1 MTEFNTSQKR
11 TAHLLFVDLQEAYN
25 RVNRDILFYK
35 MRQMNFS
42 EKIMRFLEDYYSEDC
57 ITTESAGLRTK
68 KQYQSRG
75 LRQGCPLSS
84 ILFLIYVSELGQR
97 LEAIKMGIES
107 PSGEKI
113 PGFIF
118 ADDIILQAVSG
129 ADLEDLINLD
139 ELLLPLGIDR
149 K

>member
-1 MTEFNTSQKR
+1 
-11 TAHLLFVDLQEAYN
+11 
-25 RVNRDILFYK
+25 VNRDILFYK

-68 KQYQSRG
+68 KQHQSRG